1 MIKKLILIFTLAISI
16 SSLAQDIDPE
26 KYIAERAIQLF
37 GAACLKFYPDPALF
51 EKWVSSNKFDVIP
64 NQYAKDLVRE
74 AGGVAYSINNNGVR
88 YALVA
93 EPSNLCTVYVKEV
106 NLLHANVAISELRS
120 GLSSAL
126 TEKVSV
132 SEKQLAKGSVKTT
145 SLEYSKEGG
154 GKIMT
159 IIVSE
164 SSSVT
169 AGFQLAMSATSQ
181 LRANKVIQPTPKGA
195 S

>member
-1 MIKKLILIFTLAISI
+1 MIKKIILIFTLTISI
-16 SSLAQDIDPE
+16 PSLAQDIDPE
-26 KYIAERAIQLF
+26 KYVAEGAVQLF
-37 GAACLKFYPDPALF
+37 GAACLKFYPDPVLF

-64 NQYAKDLVRE
+64 SQYTKGLVRE
-74 AGGVAYSINNNGVR
+74 TGGVAYSINNNGVR

-93 EPSNLCTVYVKEV
+93 EPSNLCTVFVKEI
-106 NLLHANVAISELRS
+106 NLLHANVAISQLRS

-132 SEKQLAKGSVKTT
+132 STKKLEKGSVKTT
-145 SLEYSKEGG
+145 SLEYSKEGR

-164 SSSVT
+164 SNSVT
-169 AGFQLAMSATSQ
+169 AGFQLAMSAASQ
-181 LRANKVIQPTPKGA
+181 LRANKTMQPTPKGA